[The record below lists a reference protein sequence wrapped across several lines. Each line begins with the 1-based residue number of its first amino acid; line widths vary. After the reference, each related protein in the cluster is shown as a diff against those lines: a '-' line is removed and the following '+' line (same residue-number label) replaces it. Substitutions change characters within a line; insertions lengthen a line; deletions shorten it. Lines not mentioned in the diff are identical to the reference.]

1 MDAARSRW
9 YFSDMTQTAPIP
21 VWQLYGEEGAFPD
34 MLHVERIVDRAA
46 GLDWTIAAHR
56 HAHLHQFL
64 HLAAGGVEMTLDG
77 RKLAVEPPFV
87 LSVPRGAV
95 HGFTF
100 AAGTEGH
107 VLTLPAA
114 HFPELFGPAS
124 ETAPALRHSFCL
136 TADAA
141 LAARFAGIAAQHS
154 GQAAFRALT
163 LRAGVVA
170 LACDLLTRHSPGE
183 TRSQTDPRIQR
194 LEAMLRDGPPQRLDH
209 YAEKLGL
216 SPRHLSR
223 LCLQETGLS
232 AKAFIDGQ
240 VMREACR
247 MLAYTR
253 MSVQQI
259 GFHLGFDDPSYFSRA
274 FQRHL
279 GLAPSAYRAGLE

>member
-1 MDAARSRW
+1 MDGLGHEW
-9 YFSDMTQTAPIP
+9 YFSDMNNPTPIP

-34 MLHVERIVDRAA
+34 VLHVERIVDRAA
-46 GLDWTIAAHR
+46 GLDWTIGAHR

-64 HLAAGGVEMTLDG
+64 HLASGAVEMTLDG
-77 RKLAVEPPFV
+77 ETVHARPPFV
-87 LSVPRGAV
+87 ISVPRGAV

-114 HFPELFGPAS
+114 HFPELFGPTA
-124 ETAPALRHSFCL
+124 ETAPALSRSFH
-136 TADAA
+136 
-141 LAARFAGIAAQHS
+141 LAADSAMATRFARIAAQHATP
-154 GQAAFRALT
+154 AAYRALI
-163 LRAGVVA
+163 LRAEVVA
-170 LACDLLTRHSPGE
+170 LTCDLLTR
-183 TRSQTDPRIQR
+183 QTPQESRAQDPRLQAF
-194 LEAMLRDGPPQRLDH
+194 EAMLREGPAQPLEH
-209 YAEKLGL
+209 YAGKLGV

-223 LCLQETGLS
+223 ICQAETGLS
-232 AKAFIDGQ
+232 AKAFIDVQ

-259 GFHLGFDDPSYFSRA
+259 GYHLGFDDPSYFSRA

-279 GLAPSAYRAGLE
+279 GMAPSSYRAGLE

>member
-1 MDAARSRW
+1 MGRRW
-9 YFSDMTQTAPIP
+9 YFSDMNSPAPIP

-34 MLHVERIVDRAA
+34 VLHVERIVDRAA

-64 HLAAGGVEMTLDG
+64 HLDSGAVEMTLDG
-77 RKLAVEPPFV
+77 DTVRAKPPFV
-87 LSVPRGAV
+87 ISVPRGAV

-107 VLTLPAA
+107 VLTLPTA
-114 HFPELFGPAS
+114 HFPELFGPTA
-124 ETAPALRHSFCL
+124 ETAPALSRSFHL
-136 TADAA
+136 TADATI
-141 LAARFAGIAAQHS
+141 AARFAKIAAQHATP
-154 GQAAFRALT
+154 AAFRALS
-163 LRAGVVA
+163 LRAEVIA
-170 LACDLLTRHSPGE
+170 LTCDLLSRQAPAE
-183 TRSQTDPRIQR
+183 TRSQTDPRLQAF
-194 LEAMLRDGPPQRLDH
+194 EAMLRDGPARRLEH
-209 YAEKLGL
+209 YAASLGV

-223 LCLQETGLS
+223 ICQAETGLS
-232 AKAFIDGQ
+232 AKAFIDVQ

-259 GFHLGFDDPSYFSRA
+259 GYHLGFEDPSYFSRA

-279 GLAPSAYRAGLE
+279 GMAPSAYRAGLE